1 MTLDKFE
8 DADRDKIHAAEIAH
22 CPQGHEYTVENTYL
36 NSKGTKPCRTCRWE
50 NERARYQMDARYRAK
65 KRLNKNEL
73 GVQKKPPEERERRL
87 AYNREWSRTAIA
99 RVAISRDTV

>member
-1 MTLDKFE
+1 VTLDKFE

-36 NSKGTKPCRTCRWE
+36 NSKGTKPCRTCRRE
-50 NERARYQMDARYRAK
+50 NERAHIKWTLDIVQ

-73 GVQKKPPEERERRL
+73 GVQKETPEERERRL
-87 AYNREWSRTAIA
+87 AYNREWSGTAIA